1 MFEGNKVEKKDIYN
15 IGVLLPLRFEELMPQ
30 RGRWSNQFILDIYEG
45 IACVKVESFEIVD
58 YLQLAKYN
66 GNWKIINVLWTMKA
80 EE

>member
-15 IGVLLPLRFEELMPQ
+15 IGVLLPSRFEELMPQ